1 MSIKK
6 NPLFALGFLFVLA
19 ACNNSPQ
26 PAGELPGQSTT
37 NLPAPASFQVN
48 TVNIYPHDTSSYVQG
63 LEVYKGKLYESTG
76 GKPGVNPYESRISTI
91 DLPSGKRT
99 ATQLL
104 SKEYFG
110 EGISIFQDKLYQVTW
125 TERKGFIYN
134 PATLQ
139 KTGEFAIKTEG
150 WGLTHDS
157 TYLILSDGSSNL
169 YFIDPSDFK
178 TARILSV
185 TDEYGPVNNLNELE
199 FINGYVYANRWQTN
213 YILKIDPSNG
223 QVVARAD
230 LSNLLDSMKKQYFP
244 DTDYNNGDSVLNGI
258 AYDPASGKIYLT
270 GKLWPVVLEVQF
282 N

>member
-26 PAGELPGQSTT
+26 PAGELPGQSIT

-63 LEVYKGKLYESTG
+63 FEVYKGKLYESTG

-157 TYLILSDGSSNL
+157 SHLILSDGSSNL

>member
-63 LEVYKGKLYESTG
+63 FEVYKGKLYESTG

-157 TYLILSDGSSNL
+157 THLILSDGSSNL